1 MTTLLTTVAATTTRQ
16 VIGTNQTQN
25 VTIDNIVRSVVIAQ
39 SYNDEEIQ
47 SLALTGSTNETIL
60 TLKLNTC
67 IQLKRLGI
75 TCTTEMLRSK
85 LSHDEISECG
95 RLLRSYYES
104 RRDLNI
110 EHRKLTRMK
119 KLKSENTRR
128 RDISYADITEQMR
141 KYNAVSSRYDPISTA
156 LRNLLSEYIQK
167 ITMSEEEYEKRVESI
182 KRRKIEEA
190 EALAKAHEARRI
202 VYSAP
207 VVNYAIDSD
216 HWSFQK

>member
-1 MTTLLTTVAATTTRQ
+1 MTTLLAATAVTQQVTRTD
-16 VIGTNQTQN
+16 GAPN
-25 VTIDNIVRSVVIAQ
+25 VSIDNIVRSVVIARQ
-39 SYNDEEIQ
+39 HNDEEIQ
-47 SLALTGSTNETIL
+47 SLVLTGSTNDTIL
-60 TLKLNTC
+60 MLKLNTC
-67 IQLKRLGI
+67 IQLQRLGI
-75 TCTTEMLRSK
+75 TCTTEMLRAK
-85 LSHDEISECG
+85 LSDDEISNGG

-119 KLKSENTRR
+119 KLKSENTKR

-141 KYNAVSSRYDPISTA
+141 KYNSVSSRHEPISTA
-156 LRNLLSEYIQK
+156 LRNLLCEYIQK
-167 ITMSEEEYEKRVESI
+167 ITMSEEEYERRLESI

-202 VYSAP
+202 VYSSP

-216 HWSFQK
+216 HWSKQK